1 MEHVAIGS
9 LQRSEAA
16 PRLATFAES
25 GYPGFEVTT
34 WWGILVPVRTPAAVV
49 ARLNGELNRTLEDAT
64 VRSRML
70 THGATIRTGTPEQQ
84 TELIVSEIEKWAKAV
99 KATGARVD

>member
-1 MEHVAIGS
+1 
-9 LQRSEAA
+9 
-16 PRLATFAES
+16 
-25 GYPGFEVTT
+25 
-34 WWGILVPVRTPAAVV
+34 
-49 ARLNGELNRTLEDAT
+49 LNGELNRTLEDAT

-70 THGATIRTGTPEQQ
+70 TYGATIRTGTPEQQ